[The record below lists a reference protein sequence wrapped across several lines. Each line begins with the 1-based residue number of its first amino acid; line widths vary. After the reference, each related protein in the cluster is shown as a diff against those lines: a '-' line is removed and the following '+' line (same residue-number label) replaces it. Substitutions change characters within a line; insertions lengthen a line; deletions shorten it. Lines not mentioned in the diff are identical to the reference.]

1 MANYYNPMF
10 QTQTGQPYV
19 PNYYNTNA
27 IPQYNYNQIPSTQTS
42 GYSTQQSNIWVSGEK
57 EAESYPVGPNNA
69 VTLWDMNNP
78 VIYLKQADATGKPTL
93 KIFDLVERTT
103 ASVESKTT
111 QVDASMSYAT
121 KEEFQTLGKAM
132 SDYTDILESLKSDIE
147 ILKHDM
153 YGIAGKKKS
162 ASRKSEVEEDA

>member
-42 GYSTQQSNIWVSGEK
+42 GYSTQQSNIWVNGEK

-93 KIFDLVERTT
+93 KIFDLVER
-103 ASVESKTT
+103 VEDSKNVQT
-111 QVDASMSYAT
+111 DAFSNYAT

-147 ILKHDM
+147 TLKHDM
-153 YGIAGKKKS
+153 YGIAGKKKVT
-162 ASRKSEVEEDA
+162 SRKSEVEEDA

>member
-1 MANYYNPMF
+1 MATYYNPMF

-27 IPQYNYNQIPSTQTS
+27 IPQYNYNQIPSTQIC
-42 GYSTQQSNIWVSGEK
+42 GYSNQQSNIWVNGEK
-57 EAESYPVGPNNA
+57 EAETYPVGPNNA

-103 ASVESKTT
+103 EFKTS
-111 QVDASMSYAT
+111 QVDTSMSYAT

-132 SDYTDILESLKSDIE
+132 SDYTDILESLKSDIDT
-147 ILKHDM
+147 LKHDM
-153 YGIAGKKKS
+153 YGIAGKKKPI
-162 ASRKSEVEEDA
+162 SRKTEVEEDA